1 MNLLPSVKNLSL
13 ILYVQVF
20 IPGCGIS
27 ISVNLFLD
35 FIELED
41 VTEKGNF
48 SSRFQHLQPFG
59 MTEHYISKHLV
70 SFCCLQL
77 CSSDAKKS
85 FWSSEIDGRK
95 TSSLI
100 VYMKCH
106 GPYCYVLL

>member
-20 IPGCGIS
+20 IPGYGMS

-41 VTEKGNF
+41 VTEKENF
-48 SSRFQHLQPFG
+48 RSRFQHLQPLG

-70 SFCCLQL
+70 SAACNCAAVMLRNRSGVQKL
-77 CSSDAKKS
+77 M
-85 FWSSEIDGRK
+85 EER
-95 TSSLI
+95 L
-100 VYMKCH
+100 
-106 GPYCYVLL
+106 PLLLYT